1 MGSSAV
7 PSFLRRAA
15 LLGALAGLLLLA
27 YAGAASAAASEAPC
41 WKHVTLDW
49 ADNGVVDKTYPLP
62 CYQQAIDN
70 ATTDLNNYSSFVED
84 IRRARARAIAGK
96 NPPDQT
102 DTGPHRD
109 TSSSGDDGVPVPL
122 IVLGGV
128 AILLVGV
135 GAVGL
140 IRRRGRSE
148 GPTPS

>member
-15 LLGALAGLLLLA
+15 LLGALAGLLVLA
-27 YAGAASAAASEAPC
+27 WAGTASAASAEAPC
-41 WKHVTLDW
+41 WQHLTLDW
-49 ADNGVVDKTYPLP
+49 ADNGVVDNTYPLP

-70 ATTDLNNYSSFVED
+70 ATTDLENYSSFVDD
-84 IRRARARAIAGK
+84 IRRARARAIAGES
-96 NPPDQT
+96 PTDGT

-109 TSSSGDDGVPVPL
+109 PNSSSDDGVPTPL

-128 AILLVGV
+128 ALVLVGV

-140 IRRRGRSE
+140 IRRRGRSD
-148 GPTPS
+148 GPSPS